1 MGETATATFVQKAWD
16 ENPYDQR
23 EGGAALTR
31 ASVKASYHGD
41 IEGEGTVEY
50 LMAYP
55 GDDSASFTGLQRVVG
70 RIGDRSGSFVLRTNG
85 TFENGTAKESWS
97 VVPGSG
103 TGDLRGLRGEGAL
116 ASVDQEQASVTLDY
130 HFE

>member
-1 MGETATATFVQKAWD
+1 
-16 ENPYDQR
+16 
-23 EGGAALTR
+23 
-31 ASVKASYHGD
+31 
-41 IEGEGTVEY
+41 
-50 LMAYP
+50 MAYP